1 MSSIL
6 NSILALK
13 KEANL
18 TKTNTT
24 SSLSNL
30 INRLQSLKRK
40 LDEDYKEEDIIYDS
54 CKKRL
59 LHLNQVDVK
68 DKDSLYNYQNI
79 RLHRLIVEHLLRN
92 ECLET
97 AKKIS
102 KEYDIEVS
110 SSERVKERERKSK
123 KESFLTTF

>member
-18 TKTNTT
+18 TKSKTTN
-24 SSLSNL
+24 SLSNL

-40 LDEDYKEEDIIYDS
+40 LDDDYREEDMIYDS

-59 LHLNQVDVK
+59 LHLNSIDPR
-68 DKDSLYNYQNI
+68 DKDSVY
-79 RLHRLIVEHLLRN
+79 
-92 ECLET
+92 
-97 AKKIS
+97 
-102 KEYDIEVS
+102 EY
-110 SSERVKERERKSK
+110 
-123 KESFLTTF
+123 